1 MYHEL
6 APTWRKLASEFEGV
20 MRIAPVSCEDDWA
33 LFYQL
38 KIEFYQGSY
47 VEYNFLEFYPS
58 LHYYEKEVDLYEGQR
73 YRSPRTFRP
82 YERLHPI

>member
-33 LFYQL
+33 LCYQL
-38 KIEFYQGSY
+38 IIEFYQGSY
-47 VEYNFLEFYPS
+47 IEYKKSFTLLCS
-58 LHYYEKEVDLYEGQR
+58 TTRKR
-73 YRSPRTFRP
+73 YLNSF
-82 YERLHPI
+82 I